1 MVLPLLFGLAG
12 SALGGAGMAG
22 GLGALTAGAIGSGLG
37 RFAETGDLGKGIE
50 TGLTSFLGGQAL
62 SSIGKMA
69 GIESLAKAGELGTTP
84 PAVQTVSPTITGLGT
99 LTNPAVLGQAAIGQA
114 SAIHHLNYHQLLL

>member
-12 SALGGAGMAG
+12 SALGGAGLAG

-62 SSIGKMA
+62 SSIGKWQA
-69 GIESLAKAGELGTTP
+69 LDISKGRRSQ
-84 PAVQTVSPTITGLGT
+84 VHQTC
-99 LTNPAVLGQAAIGQA
+99 
-114 SAIHHLNYHQLLL
+114 